1 MPASHDY
8 KIKALLIHISIFVI
22 VAYYKKNGILRYTL
36 KWTRQYHFTALNEWY
51 QNITYWKHIFCILHQ
66 TSRYEKF
73 SILMIYTLIFELH
86 EYVIHFAIE
95 LIVCNLLI
103 LNSYV
108 YKAISSFP
116 IQTNYQLYPFELH
129 LWRKRN
135 SFCYNEEWCNYCLVH
150 AFILDHF
157 FPFET
162 SF

>member
-1 MPASHDY
+1 MFYTPFIYILSHVCSSY
-8 KIKALLIHISIFVI
+8 FM
-22 VAYYKKNGILRYTL
+22 YY
-36 KWTRQYHFTALNEWY
+36 E
-51 QNITYWKHIFCILHQ
+51 
-66 TSRYEKF
+66 EF

-116 IQTNYQLYPFELH
+116 IQTNYQLYPFKLH

-135 SFCYNEEWCNYCLVH
+135 SFCYNKEWLDHCLVH

-157 FPFET
+157 FPSKQVFSQISSNPRYWWIWEQK
-162 SF
+162 